1 MLDVTNPLELTAASR
16 RAFERMAGDARRV
29 FGPRFAALVAY
40 GHQTAVIFAASI
52 RDDDLD
58 ALGPLVA
65 NWERDGLSTPL
76 VMTPDEFRRSLDAF
90 PLEYQAILDRHLV
103 IDGAAPFDG
112 AEVRPE
118 DLRRACET
126 QARSY
131 LIHVRQGWLD
141 AAGHHEQIAA
151 LLARSAQPFR
161 ALLSNVA
168 RLQNVSADST
178 HDLSTFAERAL
189 GVSATLVRLTLDLE
203 LHPEHAEGLVGR
215 MPEYLVAAEQL
226 WRFVDEWRMK

>member
-1 MLDVTNPLELTAASR
+1 MLDVTNPLELSAPSR
-16 RAFERMAGDARRV
+16 HAFEKMAGDAKRV
-29 FGPRFAALVAY
+29 FGPRFVALVAY
-40 GHQTAVIFAASI
+40 GHQTGLIFAESI
-52 RDDDLD
+52 RGADLD

-65 NWERDGLSTPL
+65 AWEHDGLATPL
-76 VMTPDEFRRSLDAF
+76 VMTPDEFQRSLDAF

-103 IDGAAPFDG
+103 IDGTPPFDH
-112 AEVRPE
+112 AEVRPD

-131 LIHVRQGWLD
+131 LIHVRQGWLE
-141 AAGHHEQIAA
+141 AAGHPEQLAA

-168 RLQNVSADST
+168 RLQNVQADTT

-203 LHPEHAEGLVGR
+203 DHPEHAESLVGR